1 MRKWLLKIGVAC
13 LALIGL
19 GIIAVIVALIWD
31 EFPTQILYRDDEV
44 ADFAQKKLEEECK
57 RISTPPED
65 YHLTTLEY
73 HPPPDNTWGRRSE
86 NFIVAYSHVSG
97 QTCMDIN
104 MIIDIDGATDLYLS
118 PRLITYNLSRVPKHQ
133 YCYDHLRK
141 LGRLTEDK
149 IFIDGLDGSQ
159 ERFF

>member
-1 MRKWLLKIGVAC
+1 MQKWLLKIGVAC

-65 YHLTTLEY
+65 YHLTRLDY
-73 HPPPDNTWGRRSE
+73 HPAPDKSWGRRSE
-86 NFIVAYSHVSG
+86 DFMVDYTHSSG
-97 QTCMDIN
+97 QNCMKIS
-104 MIIDIDGATDLYLS
+104 MEIDIDGQTYLWRT
-118 PRLITYNLSRVPKHQ
+118 PRTLSYKLSEVPEHR

-141 LGRLTEDK
+141 LGRLTQDGL
-149 IFIDGLDGSQ
+149 FIDGLDGSQ